1 MGLSP
6 STLFHFTTKEGL
18 FGLLSDN
25 FKIKYCL
32 EEISHNV
39 RPVEIAIPMVS
50 FCDIKI
56 SEISEHIS
64 KYGQYGIGLE
74 KSWAINKGLNP
85 VIYMNSSSS
94 FCNNT
99 IDTIR
104 EITKIETIPS
114 KDRFQLSNILRYTKI
129 YEGELNRKGE
139 IIPNYRFADE
149 REWRYVPEM
158 KDNSKFKYWLL
169 KSEYDTAEKKTI
181 ANEKLTNERL
191 YFNPNNIMYLIVKDE
206 SEINELI
213 QHIRSVKGKNFTMNE
228 VDRLTTRILTCERI
242 LKDF

>member
-6 STLFHFTTKEGL
+6 STLFHFTNKEGL
-18 FGLLSDN
+18 FGLLADN

-32 EEISHNV
+32 EQISHNEQ
-39 RPVEIAIPMVS
+39 PVEIAIPMVS

-64 KYGQYGIGLE
+64 KYGQYGIGLD
-74 KSWAINKGLNP
+74 KKWAVEKGLNP

-94 FCNNT
+94 FCN
-99 IDTIR
+99 DTINVIR
-104 EITKIETIPS
+104 KINQIDSIPPM
-114 KDRFQLSNILRYTKI
+114 DRYRLSNIMRYTKI
-129 YEGELNRKGE
+129 YEGELTRQSE
-139 IIPNYRFADE
+139 TIPNYRFADE

-158 KDNSKFKYWLL
+158 KENATFKHWLL
-169 KSEYDTAEKKTI
+169 KNEYDTAEKKRA
-181 ANEKLTNERL
+181 ANEKLSRERL

-206 SEINELI
+206 SEIIELI
-213 QHIRSVKGKNFTMNE
+213 QHIRSVKGINFTMHE

-242 LKDF
+242 LNDF